1 MEEQLLEV
9 RNADQPQVENLELS
23 VEQPSISS
31 GEVPQDT
38 VVQQEPIAETS
49 DTVLSPN
56 QDQTRFEY
64 WQSQA
69 DKAKGELNGLRN
81 ELEYYRSQGQNAQ
94 PSNEQPQAY
103 PQQQGLQEPSLKVP
117 TEPERPVSYN
127 EIDAYSDPDS
137 DSFKYRLDRDKY
149 RDDYMSFLKEKD
161 EVRETQLTQQYEY
174 EMAMERDNMMKTQA
188 QSHAVNAYGWEAN
201 KANEFVKWASNPDN
215 LTLDNLAKLFDLRTN
230 ANPVVQQRTQEM
242 QNQAQRLTVPKT
254 AVVQSG
260 KAENPR
266 TEEQLFSDALLGR

>member
-1 MEEQLLEV
+1 MEEQILEV
-9 RNADQPQVENLELS
+9 RNADQPPVENMELS
-23 VEQPSISS
+23 VEQPSIPS
-31 GEVPQDT
+31 GEVQQNF
-38 VVQQEPIAETS
+38 VAQEPIAETN
-49 DTVLSPN
+49 DTVLSSN

-69 DKAKGELNGLRN
+69 DKAKGELSELRN
-81 ELEYYRSQGQNAQ
+81 EVNYYRSQGQNTT

-103 PQQQGLQEPSLKVP
+103 PQEQGLQEPSLQVP
-117 TEPERPVSYN
+117 TEPDRPVSYN

-188 QSHAVNAYGWEAN
+188 QSHAVNSYGWESE
-201 KANEFVKWASNPDN
+201 KANSFVKWASNPDN
-215 LTLDNLAKLFDLRTN
+215 LTIDNLAKLFELRTN
-230 ANPVVQQRTQEM
+230 TNPVVQQRTQEM
-242 QNQAQRLTVPKT
+242 QNQSERLAVPRT

-260 KAENPR
+260 KAEQPR
-266 TEEQLFSDALLGR
+266 TDEQVFSDALLGR